1 MHVYVIKYN
10 ANVTYRAVNKPRELA
25 QIAELAPNAA
35 VAPGEGHGDGPQK
48 NDASCLES
56 LGCWGVGIVVL
67 IALIAF
73 GNATKLL
80 ETEYF
85 IIISLVI
92 AAVAGL
98 SFAFSI
104 SKKKK

>member
-1 MHVYVIKYN
+1 MCEIYD
-10 ANVTYRAVNKPRELA
+10 
-25 QIAELAPNAA
+25 
-35 VAPGEGHGDGPQK
+35 GCGHGDGPQK

-67 IALIAF
+67 TGLIAF